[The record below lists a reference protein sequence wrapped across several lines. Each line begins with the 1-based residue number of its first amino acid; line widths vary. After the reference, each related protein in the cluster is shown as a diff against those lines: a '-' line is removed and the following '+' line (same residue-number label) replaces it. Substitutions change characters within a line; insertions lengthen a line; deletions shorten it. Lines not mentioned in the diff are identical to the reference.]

1 MSKTAYMVMGRWQ
14 PLHKGHITLIQ
25 EAYNKSKEESNG
37 DFILYIIVAEY
48 QGKKNELNK
57 NPLTKEQRVIM
68 LSKMLPVDNYPH
80 IQIRTNKRPSG
91 RWEDSGLTKM
101 EAKRIKS
108 IGLRKDEVWSTAVT
122 RNLLLEGQYK
132 DTHDSEKKK
141 KYNKVKIF
149 VGSDRYQAFKKYNES
164 NCVTV
169 EQCGKDRGPMGKQQ
183 LFDEDEMEVANILL
197 NIKQEL
203 STNIIEIPFS
213 GSQTRDYAIDLDF
226 NKFRD
231 SVKVGNV
238 TDKDAMK
245 YMNWIRKGL
254 GFDDTIELKHYDYDE
269 SKDTYKINPFETG
282 QFGPMGGRKKRKTMK
297 LKSKRKKKKKSKKTK
312 KRNKSKKYKRK
323 SKKIVK
329 KNKIKRRKRKNIK
342 KTRKI
347 N

>member
-14 PLHKGHITLIQ
+14 PLHKGHITLINK
-25 EAYNKSKEESNG
+25 AYNKAKKESND
-37 DFILYIIVAEY
+37 DFILYIIVAEN
-48 QGKKNELNK
+48 QGKKDEENK

-68 LSKMLPVDNYPH
+68 LSKMLPVKDYPH
-80 IQIRTNKRPSG
+80 IQIRTNERPSG
-91 RWEDSGLTKM
+91 TWEDIGISSK
-101 EAKRIKS
+101 EVKRIKA
-108 IGLRKDEVWSTAVT
+108 IGVRKDEVWSTNVT
-122 RNLLLEGQYK
+122 QNLLLEGQYT
-132 DTHDSEKKK
+132 DTHDKEKKQ

-149 VGSDRYQAFKKYNES
+149 VGSDRYEAFRKYNES
-164 NCVTV
+164 NCVNV
-169 EQCGKDRGPMGKQQ
+169 VQCGEDRGPTGKQQ
-183 LFDEDEMEVANILL
+183 VFDQDEMEVANILL
-197 NIKQEL
+197 NIKQDL
-203 STNIIEIPFS
+203 STNLIEIPFS

-245 YMNWIRKGL
+245 YMNWVREGL
-254 GFDDTIELKHYDYDE
+254 GFDDTIELKLYDYDE
-269 SKDTYKINPFETG
+269 SNDTYKINTFKTG

-342 KTRKI
+342 KTKKK
-347 N
+347 